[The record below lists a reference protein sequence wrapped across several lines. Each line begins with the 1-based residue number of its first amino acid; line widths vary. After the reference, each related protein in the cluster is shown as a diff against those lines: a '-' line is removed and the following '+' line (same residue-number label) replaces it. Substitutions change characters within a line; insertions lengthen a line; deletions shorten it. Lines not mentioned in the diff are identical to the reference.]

1 MKSITTLYCQSA
13 TRMNTHVVPF
23 SELYKTFGIFL
34 RTKWCVYT
42 CVGSNYWQIIRIHP
56 HSVFIPILSLD
67 IVLVSQIDYT

>member
-34 RTKWCVYT
+34 RTK
-42 CVGSNYWQIIRIHP
+42 
-56 HSVFIPILSLD
+56 
-67 IVLVSQIDYT
+67 